1 VGVHDNIHIPR
12 ESMPN
17 WIWYIIEVAIVIAA
31 SMIIAHVITTALVE
45 TVAISLG
52 HGDAL
57 DSFAGLTIYSEK
69 FLILPNEI
77 QAEIASF
84 LNWIYYGIVG
94 AVFFGWYIIIR
105 TLILKKSILEN
116 RF

>member
-31 SMIIAHVITTALVE
+31 SMIIAHVITDTLIE
-45 TVAISLG
+45 TVAIS
-52 HGDAL
+52 
-57 DSFAGLTIYSEK
+57 IYSEK
-69 FLILPNEI
+69 FLTLPNEI

-94 AVFFGWYIIIR
+94 AVFFGWYFIIR
-105 TLILKKSILEN
+105 TLILKKPILEN